1 MAITPVL
8 PFLHLISVRTGVVQP
23 KSYYILWLKA
33 NGIQDVAR
41 RRQIAAKYRPFSALR
56 FCLALPHWNAVSLRA
71 SRCRSG
77 ATTTVSESTSNG
89 RATFQK
95 VGLVLGPLVAT
106 LMIFNG
112 APDDLAT
119 PAWRTAAMGSWM
131 AIWWATEAVPI
142 AVTALLPLV
151 LFPLLGIA
159 SIQDTSAPFANKVI
173 YLFLGG
179 FIVALAMQ
187 RWDLHRRIAL
197 TVLQHT
203 GGDGRSLIGGFML
216 ASAFLS
222 MWVMNTSTTMMMLP
236 IAVSIIAV
244 IHGSVD
250 GLDDKAK
257 QDFQY
262 ALLLGVAYASTIGGM
277 STLVG
282 TAPNAM
288 LAAFMLDTY
297 GTEIDFARWMMIGVP
312 LSIVMLPLAW
322 LTLTRWIF
330 KVDFVTSGEGRAA
343 LKRMKDELGPI
354 TTPEKRVGIVFVALA
369 LTWIMRPLLAKLPG
383 LGALDDS
390 GIAMAGAIS
399 LFLIPSG
406 DRSDPLL
413 IRWHYIEK
421 LPWSILLLFGGGLTL
436 ASAVSKTGLAAWI
449 GSGLVGLGTLPIAAL
464 VLAVCIMII
473 FLTELTS
480 NIATTATFL
489 PVVGAIAIEAGMNP
503 ILLTIPVTLAA
514 SCAFMLPVA
523 TPPNA
528 IVFGSGL
535 LTIPKM
541 ARAGFALNL
550 IAIVLVTIVAL
561 TLAPRFLHG

>member
-1 MAITPVL
+1 
-8 PFLHLISVRTGVVQP
+8 
-23 KSYYILWLKA
+23 
-33 NGIQDVAR
+33 
-41 RRQIAAKYRPFSALR
+41 
-56 FCLALPHWNAVSLRA
+56 
-71 SRCRSG
+71 
-77 ATTTVSESTSNG
+77 
-89 RATFQK
+89 
-95 VGLVLGPLVAT
+95 
-106 LMIFNG
+106 MIFSG

-203 GGDGRSLIGGFML
+203 GGSGRSLVGGFML

-244 IHGSVD
+244 IHDSVE

-257 QDFQY
+257 RDFQY
-262 ALLLGVAYASTIGGM
+262 SLLLGVAYAATIGGM

-288 LAAFMLDTY
+288 LAAFMLETY

-312 LSIVMLPLAW
+312 LSAVMLPLAW
-322 LTLTRWIF
+322 LTLTRWVF
-330 KVDFVTSGEGRAA
+330 KVDFITSGDGRAA

-354 TTPEKRVGIVFVALA
+354 TVPEKRIGIVFIALA
-369 LTWIMRPLLAKLPG
+369 LTWIMRPLLVKLPG

-406 DRSDPLL
+406 ERSDPLL

-436 ASAVSKTGLAAWI
+436 AAAVSKTGLAAWL
-449 GSGLVGLGTLPIAAL
+449 GSGLAGLGALPIAAL
-464 VLAVCIMII
+464 VLAVAIMII

-489 PVVGAIAIEAGMNP
+489 PVVGAIAIESGMNP

-541 ARAGFALNL
+541 ARAGFVLNL